1 MLIDDDK
8 NNNSNIKVTI
18 KAINELITNTC
29 TKLGLKNVGVK
40 GIDSETESCQQVLS
54 IFDEEII
61 KKIYNLN
68 KEQIVK
74 LKDEAISLLQR
85 KEEVYNEL
93 KERNLN
99 DDPLNIK
106 QTEVEKEIDE
116 VNTKMTNELN
126 RFRDNE
132 KTIEDKIKE
141 KMNDNDAII
150 REVNQDDKEL
160 EKYLVLRQIFLLD
173 LKEKILNRSI
183 DMEEML
189 SRIDLETEQ
198 ILLQIEH
205 ITKKVPIKKEIKEDN
220 KTYYKIEQPA
230 KEEDKTKKLFEE
242 QNSKDLSNNL
252 KQMKEEN
259 NKLKNELIK
268 LLQSNIPT
276 KSGFNQKYITIILI
290 LILIGICFLY
300 KRKIFTK

>member
-1 MLIDDDK
+1 MLIDDE
-8 NNNSNIKVTI
+8 NNSNIKVTI
-18 KAINELITNTC
+18 KEINDLISDTC
-29 TKLGLKNVGVK
+29 TKLGLKTIGVK
-40 GIDSETESCQQVLS
+40 GINNETESCQQVLS

-85 KEEVYNEL
+85 KEEVYSEL

-99 DDPLNIK
+99 DDPLTMK
-106 QTEVEKEIDE
+106 QTEVEKDIEQ

-132 KTIEDKIKE
+132 KTIEDKIQA
-141 KMNDNDAII
+141 KMNDNDEII
-150 REVNQDDKEL
+150 KEVNKDDKEL

-183 DMEEML
+183 NMEEML

-198 ILLQIEH
+198 ILLQIDH
-205 ITKKVPIKKEIKEDN
+205 ISKKVPIK
-220 KTYYKIEQPA
+220 
-230 KEEDKTKKLFEE
+230 
-242 QNSKDLSNNL
+242 
-252 KQMKEEN
+252 
-259 NKLKNELIK
+259 
-268 LLQSNIPT
+268 
-276 KSGFNQKYITIILI
+276 
-290 LILIGICFLY
+290 
-300 KRKIFTK
+300 R

>member
-1 MLIDDDK
+1 MLIDDE
-8 NNNSNIKVTI
+8 NNSNIKVTI
-18 KAINELITNTC
+18 KEINDLITDTC
-29 TKLGLKNVGVK
+29 TKLGLKTIGVK
-40 GIDSETESCQQVLS
+40 GINNETESCQQVLS

-85 KEEVYNEL
+85 KEEVYSEL

-99 DDPLNIK
+99 DDPLTMK
-106 QTEVEKEIDE
+106 QTEVEKDIEQ

-132 KTIEDKIKE
+132 KTIEDKIQA
-141 KMNDNDAII
+141 KMNDNDEII
-150 REVNQDDKEL
+150 KEVNKDDKEL

-183 DMEEML
+183 NMEEML

-198 ILLQIEH
+198 ILLQIDH
-205 ITKKVPIKKEIKEDN
+205 ISKKVPIKKEIKEEQ
-220 KTYYKIEQPA
+220 KTYFKIEQPA
-230 KEEDKTKKLFEE
+230 IEEDKTKKLFEE
-242 QNSKDLSNNL
+242 QNSEDLHNNL

-259 NKLKNELIK
+259 IKLKNELIK
-268 LLQSNIPT
+268 LLQSNVPT
-276 KSGFNQKYITIILI
+276 KTGFNQKYITVILI

-300 KRKIFTK
+300 KRKIFTR

>member
-1 MLIDDDK
+1 MLIDDE
-8 NNNSNIKVTI
+8 NNSNIKVTI
-18 KAINELITNTC
+18 KEIDDLITDTC
-29 TKLGLKNVGVK
+29 TKLGLKTIGVK
-40 GIDSETESCQQVLS
+40 GINNETESCQQVLS

-85 KEEVYNEL
+85 KEEVYSEL

-99 DDPLNIK
+99 DDPLTMK
-106 QTEVEKEIDE
+106 QTEVEKDIEQ

-126 RFRDNE
+126 RFRENE
-132 KTIEDKIKE
+132 KTIEDKIQA
-141 KMNDNDAII
+141 KMNDNDEII
-150 REVNQDDKEL
+150 KEVNKDDKEL

-183 DMEEML
+183 NMEEML

-198 ILLQIEH
+198 ILLQIDH
-205 ITKKVPIKKEIKEDN
+205 ISKKVPIKKEIKEEQ
-220 KTYYKIEQPA
+220 KTYFKIEQPA
-230 KEEDKTKKLFEE
+230 IEEDKTKKLFEE
-242 QNSKDLSNNL
+242 RNSEDLHNNL

-259 NKLKNELIK
+259 IKLKNELIK
-268 LLQSNIPT
+268 LLQSNVPT
-276 KSGFNQKYITIILI
+276 KTGFNQKYITVILI
-290 LILIGICFLY
+290 LILIGSCFLY
-300 KRKIFTK
+300 KRKIFTR

>member
-1 MLIDDDK
+1 MLIDDE
-8 NNNSNIKVTI
+8 NNSNIKVTI
-18 KAINELITNTC
+18 KEINDLITDTC
-29 TKLGLKNVGVK
+29 TKLGLKTIGVK
-40 GIDSETESCQQVLS
+40 GINNETESCQQVLS

-85 KEEVYNEL
+85 KEEVYSEL

-99 DDPLNIK
+99 DDPLTMK
-106 QTEVEKEIDE
+106 QTEVEKDIEQ

-126 RFRDNE
+126 IFRDNE
-132 KTIEDKIKE
+132 KTIEDKIKA
-141 KMNDNDAII
+141 KMNDNDEII
-150 REVNQDDKEL
+150 KEVNKDDKEL

-183 DMEEML
+183 NMEEML

-198 ILLQIEH
+198 ILLQIDH
-205 ITKKVPIKKEIKEDN
+205 ISKKVPIKKEIKEEQ
-220 KTYYKIEQPA
+220 KTYFKIEQPA
-230 KEEDKTKKLFEE
+230 IEEDKTKKLFEE
-242 QNSKDLSNNL
+242 RNSEDLHNNL

-259 NKLKNELIK
+259 IKLKNELIK
-268 LLQSNIPT
+268 LLQSNVPT
-276 KSGFNQKYITIILI
+276 KTGFNQKYITVILI

-300 KRKIFTK
+300 KRKIFTR

>member
-1 MLIDDDK
+1 MLIDDE
-8 NNNSNIKVTI
+8 NNSNIKVTI
-18 KAINELITNTC
+18 KEINELITNTC

-85 KEEVYNEL
+85 KEEVYSEL

-99 DDPLNIK
+99 DDPLTMM
-106 QTEVEKEIDE
+106 QTEVEKDIEQ

-132 KTIEDKIKE
+132 KTIEDKIQA
-141 KMNDNDAII
+141 KMNDNDEII
-150 REVNQDDKEL
+150 KEVNKDDKEL

-183 DMEEML
+183 NMEEML

-198 ILLQIEH
+198 ILLQIDH
-205 ITKKVPIKKEIKEDN
+205 ISKKVPIKKEIKEEQ
-220 KTYYKIEQPA
+220 KTYFKIEQPA
-230 KEEDKTKKLFEE
+230 IEEDKTKKLLEE
-242 QNSKDLSNNL
+242 RNSEDLHNNL

-259 NKLKNELIK
+259 IKLKNELIK
-268 LLQSNIPT
+268 LLQSNVPT
-276 KSGFNQKYITIILI
+276 KTGFNQKYITVILI

-300 KRKIFTK
+300 KRKIFTR

>member
-1 MLIDDDK
+1 MLIDDE
-8 NNNSNIKVTI
+8 NNSNIKVTI
-18 KAINELITNTC
+18 KEINDLITDTC
-29 TKLGLKNVGVK
+29 TKLGLKTIGVK
-40 GIDSETESCQQVLS
+40 GINNETESCQQVLS

-85 KEEVYNEL
+85 KEEVYSEL

-99 DDPLNIK
+99 DDPLTMK
-106 QTEVEKEIDE
+106 QTEVEKDIEQ

-132 KTIEDKIKE
+132 KTIEDKIQA
-141 KMNDNDAII
+141 KMNDNDEII
-150 REVNQDDKEL
+150 KEVNKDDKEL

-183 DMEEML
+183 NMEEML

-198 ILLQIEH
+198 ILLQIDH
-205 ITKKVPIKKEIKEDN
+205 ISKKVPIKKEIKEEQ
-220 KTYYKIEQPA
+220 KTYFKIEQPA
-230 KEEDKTKKLFEE
+230 IEEDKTKKLVEE
-242 QNSKDLSNNL
+242 RNSEDLHNNL

-259 NKLKNELIK
+259 IKLKNELIK
-268 LLQSNIPT
+268 LLQSNVPT
-276 KSGFNQKYITIILI
+276 KTGFNQKYITVILI
-290 LILIGICFLY
+290 LILLGICFLY
-300 KRKIFTK
+300 KRKIFTR

>member
-1 MLIDDDK
+1 MLIDDE
-8 NNNSNIKVTI
+8 NNSNIKVTI
-18 KAINELITNTC
+18 KEINDLITDTC
-29 TKLGLKNVGVK
+29 TKLGLKTIGVK
-40 GIDSETESCQQVLS
+40 GMNNETESCQQVLS

-85 KEEVYNEL
+85 KEEVYSEL

-99 DDPLNIK
+99 DDPLTMK
-106 QTEVEKEIDE
+106 QTEVEKDIEQ

-132 KTIEDKIKE
+132 KTIEDKIQA
-141 KMNDNDAII
+141 KMNDNDEII
-150 REVNQDDKEL
+150 KEVNKDDKEL

-183 DMEEML
+183 NMEEML
-189 SRIDLETEQ
+189 SRIELETEQ
-198 ILLQIEH
+198 ILLQIDH
-205 ITKKVPIKKEIKEDN
+205 ISKKVPIKKEIKEEQKN
-220 KTYYKIEQPA
+220 YFKIEQPA
-230 KEEDKTKKLFEE
+230 IEEDKTKKLFEE
-242 QNSKDLSNNL
+242 RNSEDLHNNL

-259 NKLKNELIK
+259 IKLKNELIK
-268 LLQSNIPT
+268 LLQSNVPT
-276 KSGFNQKYITIILI
+276 KTGFNQKYITVILI

-300 KRKIFTK
+300 KRKIFTR

>member
-1 MLIDDDK
+1 MLIDDE
-8 NNNSNIKVTI
+8 NNSNIKVTI
-18 KAINELITNTC
+18 KEINDLITDTC
-29 TKLGLKNVGVK
+29 TKLGLKTIGVK
-40 GIDSETESCQQVLS
+40 GINNETESCQQVLS

-85 KEEVYNEL
+85 KEEVYSEL

-99 DDPLNIK
+99 DDPLTMK
-106 QTEVEKEIDE
+106 QTEVEKDIEQ

-132 KTIEDKIKE
+132 KTIEDKIQA
-141 KMNDNDAII
+141 KMNDNDEII
-150 REVNQDDKEL
+150 KEVNKDDKEL

-183 DMEEML
+183 NMEEML

-198 ILLQIEH
+198 ILLQIDH
-205 ITKKVPIKKEIKEDN
+205 ISKKVPIKKEIKEEQ
-220 KTYYKIEQPA
+220 KTYFKIEQPA
-230 KEEDKTKKLFEE
+230 IEEDKTKKLLEE
-242 QNSKDLSNNL
+242 RNSEDLHNNL

-259 NKLKNELIK
+259 IKLKNELIK
-268 LLQSNIPT
+268 LLQSNVPT
-276 KSGFNQKYITIILI
+276 KTGFNQKYITVILI

-300 KRKIFTK
+300 KRKIFTR

>member
-1 MLIDDDK
+1 MLIDDE
-8 NNNSNIKVTI
+8 NNSNIKVTI
-18 KAINELITNTC
+18 KEINDLITDTC
-29 TKLGLKNVGVK
+29 TKLGLKTIGVK
-40 GIDSETESCQQVLS
+40 GINNETESCQQVLS

-74 LKDEAISLLQR
+74 LKDDAISLLQR
-85 KEEVYNEL
+85 KEEVYSEL

-99 DDPLNIK
+99 DDPLTMK
-106 QTEVEKEIDE
+106 QTEVEKDIEQ

-132 KTIEDKIKE
+132 KTIEDKIQA
-141 KMNDNDAII
+141 KMNDNDEII
-150 REVNQDDKEL
+150 KEVNKDDKEL

-183 DMEEML
+183 NMEEML

-198 ILLQIEH
+198 ILLQIDH
-205 ITKKVPIKKEIKEDN
+205 ISKKVPIKKEIKEEQKN
-220 KTYYKIEQPA
+220 YFKIEQPA
-230 KEEDKTKKLFEE
+230 IEEDKTKKLFEE
-242 QNSKDLSNNL
+242 RNSEDLHNNL

-259 NKLKNELIK
+259 IKLKNELIK
-268 LLQSNIPT
+268 LLQSNVPT
-276 KSGFNQKYITIILI
+276 KTGFNQKYITVILI

-300 KRKIFTK
+300 KRKIFTR

>member
-1 MLIDDDK
+1 MLIDDE
-8 NNNSNIKVTI
+8 NNSNIEVTI
-18 KAINELITNTC
+18 KEINDLITDTC
-29 TKLGLKNVGVK
+29 TKLGLKTIGIK
-40 GIDSETESCQQVLS
+40 GINNETESCQQVLS

-85 KEEVYNEL
+85 KEEVYSEL

-99 DDPLNIK
+99 DDPLTMK
-106 QTEVEKEIDE
+106 ETEVEKDIEQ

-132 KTIEDKIKE
+132 KTIEDKIQA
-141 KMNDNDAII
+141 KMNDNDEII
-150 REVNQDDKEL
+150 KEVNKDDKEL

-183 DMEEML
+183 NMEEML

-198 ILLQIEH
+198 ILLQIDH
-205 ITKKVPIKKEIKEDN
+205 ISKKVPIKKEIKEEQ
-220 KTYYKIEQPA
+220 KTYFKIEQPA
-230 KEEDKTKKLFEE
+230 IEEDKTKKLFEE
-242 QNSKDLSNNL
+242 RNSEDLHNNL

-259 NKLKNELIK
+259 IKLKNELIK
-268 LLQSNIPT
+268 LLQSNVPT
-276 KSGFNQKYITIILI
+276 KTGFNQKYITVILI

-300 KRKIFTK
+300 KRKIFTR

>member
-1 MLIDDDK
+1 MLIDDE
-8 NNNSNIKVTI
+8 NNSNIKVTI
-18 KAINELITNTC
+18 KEINELITNTC

-85 KEEVYNEL
+85 KEEVYSEL

-99 DDPLNIK
+99 DDPLTMM
-106 QTEVEKEIDE
+106 QTEVEKDIEQ

-126 RFRDNE
+126 RLRDNE
-132 KTIEDKIKE
+132 KTIEDKIQA
-141 KMNDNDAII
+141 KMNDNDEII
-150 REVNQDDKEL
+150 KEVNKDDKEL

-183 DMEEML
+183 NMEEML

-198 ILLQIEH
+198 ILLQIDH
-205 ITKKVPIKKEIKEDN
+205 ISKKVPIKKEIKEEQ
-220 KTYYKIEQPA
+220 KTYFKIEQPA
-230 KEEDKTKKLFEE
+230 IEEDKTKKLLEE
-242 QNSKDLSNNL
+242 RNSEDLHNNL

-259 NKLKNELIK
+259 IKLKNELIK
-268 LLQSNIPT
+268 LLQSNVPT
-276 KSGFNQKYITIILI
+276 KTGFNQKYITVILI

-300 KRKIFTK
+300 KRKIFTR

>member
-1 MLIDDDK
+1 MLIDDE
-8 NNNSNIKVTI
+8 NNSNIKVTI
-18 KAINELITNTC
+18 KEINDLITDTC
-29 TKLGLKNVGVK
+29 TKLGLKTIGVK
-40 GIDSETESCQQVLS
+40 GINNETESCQQVLS

-85 KEEVYNEL
+85 KEEVYSEL

-99 DDPLNIK
+99 DDPLTMM
-106 QTEVEKEIDE
+106 QTEVEKDIEQ

-126 RFRDNE
+126 RLRDNE
-132 KTIEDKIKE
+132 KTIEDKIQA
-141 KMNDNDAII
+141 KMNDNDEII
-150 REVNQDDKEL
+150 KEVNKDDKEL

-183 DMEEML
+183 NMEEML

-198 ILLQIEH
+198 ILLQIDH
-205 ITKKVPIKKEIKEDN
+205 ISKKVPIKKEIKEEQ
-220 KTYYKIEQPA
+220 KTYFKIEQPA
-230 KEEDKTKKLFEE
+230 IEEDKTKKLLEE
-242 QNSKDLSNNL
+242 RNSEDLHNNL

-259 NKLKNELIK
+259 IKLKNELIK
-268 LLQSNIPT
+268 LLQSNVPT
-276 KSGFNQKYITIILI
+276 KTGFNQKYITVILI

-300 KRKIFTK
+300 KRKIFTR

>member
-1 MLIDDDK
+1 MLIDDE
-8 NNNSNIKVTI
+8 NNSNIKVTI
-18 KAINELITNTC
+18 KEINDLITDTC
-29 TKLGLKNVGVK
+29 TKLGLKTIGVK
-40 GIDSETESCQQVLS
+40 GINNETESCQQVLS

-85 KEEVYNEL
+85 KEEVYSEL

-99 DDPLNIK
+99 DDPLTMK
-106 QTEVEKEIDE
+106 QTEVEKDIEQ

-126 RFRDNE
+126 RLRDNE
-132 KTIEDKIKE
+132 KTIEDKIQA
-141 KMNDNDAII
+141 KMNDNDEII
-150 REVNQDDKEL
+150 KEVNKDDKEL

-183 DMEEML
+183 NMEEML

-198 ILLQIEH
+198 ILLQIDH
-205 ITKKVPIKKEIKEDN
+205 ISKKVPIKKEIKEEQ
-220 KTYYKIEQPA
+220 KTYFKIEQPA
-230 KEEDKTKKLFEE
+230 IEEDKTKKLFEE
-242 QNSKDLSNNL
+242 RNSEDLHNNL

-259 NKLKNELIK
+259 IKLKNELIK
-268 LLQSNIPT
+268 LLQSNVPT
-276 KSGFNQKYITIILI
+276 KTGFNQKYITVILI

-300 KRKIFTK
+300 KRKIFTR

>member
-1 MLIDDDK
+1 MLIDDE
-8 NNNSNIKVTI
+8 NNSNIKVTI
-18 KAINELITNTC
+18 KEINDLITDTC
-29 TKLGLKNVGVK
+29 TKLGLKTIGVK
-40 GIDSETESCQQVLS
+40 GINNETESCQQVLS

-85 KEEVYNEL
+85 KEEVYSEL

-99 DDPLNIK
+99 DDPLTMK
-106 QTEVEKEIDE
+106 QTEVEKDIEQ

-126 RFRDNE
+126 IFRDNE
-132 KTIEDKIKE
+132 KTIEDKIQA
-141 KMNDNDAII
+141 KMNDNDEII
-150 REVNQDDKEL
+150 KEVNKDDKEL

-183 DMEEML
+183 NMEEML

-198 ILLQIEH
+198 ILLQIDH
-205 ITKKVPIKKEIKEDN
+205 ISKKVRIKKEIKEEQ
-220 KTYYKIEQPA
+220 KTYFKIEQPA
-230 KEEDKTKKLFEE
+230 IEEDKTKKLFEE
-242 QNSKDLSNNL
+242 RNSEDLHNNL

-259 NKLKNELIK
+259 IKLKNELIK
-268 LLQSNIPT
+268 LLQSNVPT
-276 KSGFNQKYITIILI
+276 KTGFNQKYITVILI

-300 KRKIFTK
+300 KRKIFTR

>member
-1 MLIDDDK
+1 MLIDDE
-8 NNNSNIKVTI
+8 NNSNIKVTI
-18 KAINELITNTC
+18 KEINDLITDTC
-29 TKLGLKNVGVK
+29 TKLGLKTIGVK
-40 GIDSETESCQQVLS
+40 GINNETESCQQVLS

-85 KEEVYNEL
+85 KEEVYSEL

-99 DDPLNIK
+99 DDPLTMK
-106 QTEVEKEIDE
+106 QTEVEKDIEQ

-132 KTIEDKIKE
+132 KTIEDKIQA
-141 KMNDNDAII
+141 KMNDNDEII
-150 REVNQDDKEL
+150 KEVNKDDKEL

-183 DMEEML
+183 NMEEML

-198 ILLQIEH
+198 ILLQIDH
-205 ITKKVPIKKEIKEDN
+205 ISKKVPIKKEIKEEQ
-220 KTYYKIEQPA
+220 KTYFKIEQPA
-230 KEEDKTKKLFEE
+230 IEEDKTKKLVEE
-242 QNSKDLSNNL
+242 RNSEDLHNNL

-259 NKLKNELIK
+259 IKLKNELIK
-268 LLQSNIPT
+268 LLQSNVPT
-276 KSGFNQKYITIILI
+276 KTGFNQKYITVILI

-300 KRKIFTK
+300 KRKIFTR

>member
-1 MLIDDDK
+1 MKKIESYK
-8 NNNSNIKVTI
+8 K
-18 KAINELITNTC
+18 
-29 TKLGLKNVGVK
+29 KL
-40 GIDSETESCQQVLS
+40 
-54 IFDEEII
+54 EII

-85 KEEVYNEL
+85 KEEVYSEL

-99 DDPLNIK
+99 DDPLTMK
-106 QTEVEKEIDE
+106 QTEVEKDIEQ

-132 KTIEDKIKE
+132 KTIEDKIQA
-141 KMNDNDAII
+141 KMNDNDEII
-150 REVNQDDKEL
+150 KEVNKDDKEL

-183 DMEEML
+183 NMEEML

-198 ILLQIEH
+198 ILLQIDH
-205 ITKKVPIKKEIKEDN
+205 ISKKVPIKKEIKEEQ
-220 KTYYKIEQPA
+220 KTYFKIEQPA
-230 KEEDKTKKLFEE
+230 IEEDKTKKLFEE
-242 QNSKDLSNNL
+242 RNSEDLHNNL

-259 NKLKNELIK
+259 IKLKNELIK
-268 LLQSNIPT
+268 LLQSNVPT
-276 KSGFNQKYITIILI
+276 KTGFNQKYITVILI

>member
-1 MLIDDDK
+1 MLIDDE
-8 NNNSNIKVTI
+8 NNSNIKVTI
-18 KAINELITNTC
+18 KEINDLITDTC
-29 TKLGLKNVGVK
+29 TKLGLKTIGVK
-40 GIDSETESCQQVLS
+40 GINNETESCQQVLS

-85 KEEVYNEL
+85 KEEVYSEL

-99 DDPLNIK
+99 DDPLTMK
-106 QTEVEKEIDE
+106 QTEVEKDIEQ

-126 RFRDNE
+126 IFRDNE
-132 KTIEDKIKE
+132 KTIEDKIQA
-141 KMNDNDAII
+141 KMNDNDEII
-150 REVNQDDKEL
+150 KEVNKDDKEL

-183 DMEEML
+183 NMEEML

-198 ILLQIEH
+198 ILLQIDH
-205 ITKKVPIKKEIKEDN
+205 ISKKVPIKKEIKEEQ
-220 KTYYKIEQPA
+220 KTYFKIEQPA
-230 KEEDKTKKLFEE
+230 IEEDKTKKLFEE
-242 QNSKDLSNNL
+242 RNSEDLHNNL

-259 NKLKNELIK
+259 IKLKNELIK
-268 LLQSNIPT
+268 LLQSNVPT
-276 KSGFNQKYITIILI
+276 KTGFNQKYITVILI

-300 KRKIFTK
+300 KRKIFTR